1 MTDWFP
7 DSVLLFKAIKL
18 LRKSKD
24 KNVRKLAKAL
34 SLIEATSVGGAGL
47 VNLNSED
54 YVSGAF
60 DSIDAMENLNLADWK
75 SFRHLYWDYAD
86 IGADLPA
93 TVASDAR
100 KTLENFF
107 SDEENNEQI

>member
-7 DSVLLFKAIKL
+7 GCEALFKAIRL

-24 KNVRKLAKAL
+24 KDVRKLAKAL
-34 SLIEATSVGGAGL
+34 SLIEATSVVGAGL

-60 DSIDAMENLNLADWK
+60 DSVNAMGNLNLADWK

-86 IGADLPA
+86 IGADLPE

-107 SDEENNEQI
+107 SDEKNNEQI